1 MTAAQM
7 RAADPAHSAWV
18 GASAG
23 TGKTKVLT
31 DRVLRLMLAGT
42 KPEAVLCLTFTRAA
56 AAEMAVRLNDVLADW
71 ATEDEAKLGK
81 ALTDLTGETPD
92 GARIDAARRL
102 FARVLEAPGGIRIQ
116 TIHAFCQSLLARFPL
131 EAGVPPHFEVLAER
145 ESRELLAG
153 IVAELLG
160 RARAG
165 DEALDAALATIAGEL
180 QEQAFDDL
188 LSIIVRERA
197 RLRALI
203 RDHGGLDRTIVAVAD
218 ALGLPPGAT
227 EEEILAEGCRDMA
240 FDRTGLIAAAEA
252 FASGSDND
260 IRKGAAIGDFVAAP
274 ERDRPALLADYRKAF
289 LTKEGT
295 VLARLATNAV
305 KGALPSIEDTLVR
318 EAERLIALEER
329 RKAVRVAAATGA
341 LLVFADALFDS
352 YDRRKGARAR
362 LDYDDLIQGALGLL
376 RSPGAAPW
384 VLYKLDGGIDHIL
397 VDEAQDTNPS
407 QWEIVRILAEEFF
420 AGEGVRA
427 GGRTVFAVGDAKQSI
442 FSFQGADPEGF
453 ADMRGYFAERI
464 AAAEAGFETVALD
477 RSFRS
482 TDAVLDAVDLV
493 FALDPARDGVV
504 EPGERVRHVA
514 DRVGQ
519 AGKVEVWPLIG
530 PREADDPG
538 PWALPTAPRPGDAPA
553 ARLARVIADRIADWI
568 EAKKPGEEGW
578 LDSRDRAMAPGDVMV
593 LVRRRTAFVEELVR
607 ALKDRDVA
615 VAGVDRMILTN
626 QLAVQ
631 DLVALGRFL
640 LLPEDDLTLASVLK
654 GPFIGLDEDALFR
667 LAHGR
672 SGTLWAALRAA
683 ASADPVVA
691 AARDK
696 LEVLLAGVD
705 FERPYELYA
714 GLLAGGGRRALLGRL
729 GPDAAEPV
737 DEFLALALE
746 HERGEAPGLEGF
758 LHWLVAGE
766 TEIKRE
772 LEQGGDAVRIMTVH
786 GAKGLQAPVVILP
799 DTTTKPIRDDA
810 LLWPGDLVLWPPKR
824 AAEETVC
831 RAARAEARAAREREY
846 RRLLYV
852 AMTRAEDRLYVCGWH
867 GKTAPPA
874 DCWYELI
881 RAGLN
886 EHAEAVHIDL
896 SQDSADGWA
905 GHGLRFARTQRGA
918 TKTDDRAGLIRLAP
932 PPLPPWTGRPP
943 PPEPSPPRPLAPSR
957 PGEEEPPVFSPLAGG
972 DEARFR
978 RGLVVHALLQHLPEL
993 APDRRAAACAA
1004 YLARPLLDLEPD
1016 TQAALGR
1023 EVLAVLDAPE
1033 FAALFAPDSR
1043 AEAPLAGKIGDAVIS
1058 GQVDRLAVTDE
1069 AVLIVDYK
1077 TNRPPPVAVEAVSP
1091 LYLRQMASYRAL
1103 LRRIYPDRAVRCAL
1117 LWTDGPRLMSLPD
1130 VLLDPWIP

>member
-7 RAADPAHSAWV
+7 TAADPAHSAWV

-42 KPEAVLCLTFTRAA
+42 RPEAVLCLTFTRAA

-71 ATEDEAKLGK
+71 ATAPEAELGK
-81 ALTDLTGETPD
+81 ALADLTGETPD
-92 GARIDAARRL
+92 NARIDAARRL

-153 IVAELLG
+153 IVAELLT
-160 RARAG
+160 RARRAEDG
-165 DEALDAALATIAGEL
+165 LGEALAVIAGEL
-180 QEQAFDDL
+180 QEQGFGDL
-188 LSIIVRERA
+188 LAAIVRERS
-197 RLRALI
+197 RLRAVI
-203 RDHGGLDRTIVAVAD
+203 RDHGGLDGTLAALAD
-218 ALGLPPGAT
+218 AFGLPPGAS
-227 EEEILAEGCRDMA
+227 EDVILAEACRDAA
-240 FDRTGLIAAAEA
+240 FDRAGLIAAAGA
-252 FASGSDND
+252 FESGSDTD
-260 IRKGAAIGDFVAAP
+260 ARKGVAIGGFLAAQ
-274 ERDRPALLADYRKAF
+274 EGDRPALLAGYRKAF
-289 LTKEGT
+289 LTKDGA
-295 VLARLATNAV
+295 VLARLATKVV
-305 KGALPSIEDTLVR
+305 KEALPGIEDTLFC
-318 EAERLIALEER
+318 EAERLIAVEER
-329 RKAVRVAAATGA
+329 CKAVRVARATGA
-341 LLVFADALFDS
+341 LLVFADALFEA

-376 RSPGAAPW
+376 RSPGVAPW

-397 VDEAQDTNPS
+397 VDEAQDTNPA
-407 QWEIVRILAEEFF
+407 QWEIVRILSEEFF
-420 AGEGVRA
+420 AGEGARERA
-427 GGRTVFAVGDAKQSI
+427 RTVFAVGDAKQSI

-453 ADMRGYFAERI
+453 VAMRRYFARRI
-464 AAAEAGFETVALD
+464 AEAEAGFETVALD

-493 FALDPARDGVV
+493 FALEPARDGVA
-504 EPGERVRHVA
+504 EPGQEIRHSA
-514 DRVGQ
+514 HRTGQ
-519 AGKVEVWPLIG
+519 AGMVEVWPLIG
-530 PREADDPG
+530 PREADDLA
-538 PWALPTAPRPGDAPA
+538 PWSLPTTLRPGDAPA
-553 ARLARVIADRIADWI
+553 ARLARVIADRIADWTGA
-568 EAKKPGEEGW
+568 EKPGEEGW

-607 ALKDRDVA
+607 ALKDREVP

-626 QLAVQ
+626 QLAVL

-640 LLPEDDLTLASVLK
+640 LLPEDDLTLATVLK
-654 GPFIGLDEDALFR
+654 GPFVGLDEDTLFR

-672 SGTLWAALRAA
+672 PGTLWDALRAA
-683 ASADPVVA
+683 AAADETAA
-691 AARDK
+691 AARDR
-696 LEVLLAGVD
+696 LEALLSVVD

-714 GLLAGGGRRALLGRL
+714 GLLARGGRRALLHRL
-729 GPDAAEPV
+729 GPDAGEPV

-746 HERGEAPGLEGF
+746 HERGEAPSLEGF

-766 TEIKRE
+766 TEVKRE

-799 DTTTKPIRDDA
+799 DTATKPVMEDA
-810 LLWPGDLVLWPPKR
+810 LLWPGDILLWSPRR
-824 AAEETVC
+824 AAEEAVC
-831 RAARAEARAAREREY
+831 RAARAEARAARDREY

-867 GKTAPPA
+867 GKSAPPA

-896 SQDSADGWA
+896 AQDSADGWA
-905 GHGLRFARTQRGA
+905 GHGLRLLRRQRGA
-918 TKTDDRAGLIRLAP
+918 AKTDDRAGLARADAP
-932 PPLPPWTGRPP
+932 DLPGWALRPP
-943 PPEPSPPRPLAPSR
+943 APEPTPPRPLAPSR
-957 PGEEEPPVFSPLAGG
+957 PSDEDPPVFSPLSDG
-972 DEARFR
+972 DEGRFR
-978 RGLVVHALLQHLPEL
+978 RGLVVHALLQHLPEIDP
-993 APDRRAAACAA
+993 ARRAAACAA
-1004 YLARPLLDLEPD
+1004 YLVRPVLDLD
-1016 TQAALGR
+1016 DATQAALAR

-1033 FAALFAPDSR
+1033 FAPLFAPGSR
-1043 AEAPLAGKIGDAVIS
+1043 AEAPLAGKIGEAVIS
-1058 GQVDRLAVTDE
+1058 GQVDRLAVTDD

-1077 TNRPPPVAVEAVSP
+1077 TNRPPPATVDGVAT

-1103 LRRIYPDRAVRCAL
+1103 LRRIYPDRAARCAL
-1117 LWTDGPRLMSLPD
+1117 LWTDGPRLMALPEE
-1130 VLLDPWIP
+1130 LLDPWTP

>member
-7 RAADPAHSAWV
+7 IAADPAHSAWV

-42 KPEAVLCLTFTRAA
+42 KPEAILCLTFTRAA

-71 ATEDEAKLGK
+71 ATEPEAEVGN
-81 ALTDLTGETPD
+81 ALAELTGETPD
-92 GARIDAARRL
+92 NARIDAARRL

-145 ESRELLAG
+145 ESRELLTG
-153 IVAELLG
+153 IVAELLTCAR
-160 RARAG
+160 RAEDG
-165 DEALDAALATIAGEL
+165 LGAALAVIAREL

-188 LSIIVRERA
+188 LSVIVRERA

-203 RDHGGLDRTIVAVAD
+203 RDHGGLDGARAALSD

-227 EEEILAEGCRDMA
+227 EEAILAEACRDAA
-240 FDRTGLIAAAEA
+240 FDRAGLVAAAEA
-252 FASGSDND
+252 LAEGGKSDAERAD
-260 IRKGAAIGDFVAAP
+260 KIAAFLALPAD
-274 ERDRPALLADYRKAF
+274 DRPGAMAAYAAAYLTQKGEARKT
-289 LTKEGT
+289 LSTK
-295 VLARLATNAV
+295 AV
-305 KGALPSIEDTLVR
+305 KEAQPGTEDVLLR
-318 EAERLIALEER
+318 EAERLIAVEER
-329 RKAVRVAAATGA
+329 CRAVRVVAATGA
-341 LLVFADALFDS
+341 LLVFADALFDA

-397 VDEAQDTNPS
+397 VDEAQDTNPA
-407 QWEIVRILAEEFF
+407 QWEVVRILSAEFF
-420 AGEGVRA
+420 AGEGARERV
-427 GGRTVFAVGDAKQSI
+427 RTVFAVGDAKQSI

-453 ADMRGYFAERI
+453 VAMRRYFAQRV
-464 AAAEAGFETVALD
+464 AEAGAGFETVALD

-493 FALDPARDGVV
+493 FALEPARDGVA
-504 EPGERVRHVA
+504 EPGQEVRHTA
-514 DRVGQ
+514 HRTGQ
-519 AGKVEVWPLIG
+519 AGMVEVWPLIG
-530 PREADDPG
+530 PCEAEEQA
-538 PWALPTAPRPGDAPA
+538 PWSLPTALRPGDAPA

-568 EAKKPGEEGW
+568 KAEKPGEEGW

-607 ALKDRDVA
+607 ALKDREVA

-626 QLAVQ
+626 QLAVL

-640 LLPEDDLTLASVLK
+640 LLPEDDLTLATVLK
-654 GPFIGLDEDALFR
+654 SPFIGLDEETLFR

-672 SGTLWAALRAA
+672 PGTLWAALRAA
-683 ASADPVVA
+683 AVADPAVA
-691 AARDK
+691 AARDR
-696 LEVLLAGVD
+696 LEALLSVVD

-714 GLLAGGGRRALLGRL
+714 GLLARGGRRALLHRL

-746 HERGEAPGLEGF
+746 HEQGESPSLEGF

-766 TEIKRE
+766 TEVKRE
-772 LEQGGDAVRIMTVH
+772 LGQGGDAVRIMTVH

-799 DTTTKPIRDDA
+799 DTTTKPVLDDA
-810 LLWPGDLVLWPPKR
+810 LLWPGNVVLWPPKR

-831 RAARAEARAAREREY
+831 RAARTEARAARDREY

-852 AMTRAEDRLYVCGWH
+852 AMTRAEDRLYVCGSH
-867 GKTAPPA
+867 GKTEPPA
-874 DCWYELI
+874 DCWFELI

-896 SQDSADGWA
+896 AQDSADGWA
-905 GHGLRFARTQRGA
+905 GHGLRLARKQRSA
-918 TKTDDRAGLIRLAP
+918 AKTDDRAGLARLAA
-932 PPLPPWTGRPP
+932 PPLPDWATRPP
-943 PPEPSPPRPLAPSR
+943 PPEPTPPRPLAPSR
-957 PGEEEPPVFSPLAGG
+957 PSEEDPPVFSPLVGG

-993 APDRRAAACAA
+993 DPPRRAAACAA
-1004 YLARPLLDLEPD
+1004 YLARRVLDLDLE
-1016 TQAALGR
+1016 TQAALAR

-1033 FAALFAPDSR
+1033 FAALFAPGSR
-1043 AEAPLAGKIGDAVIS
+1043 AEAALAGKVGDSVIS
-1058 GQVDRLAVTDE
+1058 GQVDRMAVTDD

-1077 TNRPPPVAVEAVSP
+1077 TNRPPPPTVEGVAP

-1103 LRRIYPDRAVRCAL
+1103 LQRIYPERTLRCAL
-1117 LWTDGPRLMSLPD
+1117 LWTDGPRLMALPD
-1130 VLLDPWIP
+1130 RLLDPWMP